1 MKKVDRRTFLKRM
14 GVLGGTALGLAA
26 YPTHLQNLIAARMSN
41 VDPGFKLVSS
51 LSGGMP
57 IKWTARLT

>member
-1 MKKVDRRTFLKRM
+1 M

-26 YPTHLQNLIAARMSN
+26 YPTHLQNFIAARKSN
-41 VDPGFKLVSS
+41 VDLGFKLVSS